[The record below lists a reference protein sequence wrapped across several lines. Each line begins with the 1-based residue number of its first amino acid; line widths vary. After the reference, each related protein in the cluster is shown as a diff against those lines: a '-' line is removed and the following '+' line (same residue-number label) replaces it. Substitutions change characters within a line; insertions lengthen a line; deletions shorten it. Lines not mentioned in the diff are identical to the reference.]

1 MATSF
6 VYQDNNDESDDN
18 DNENDDNEKEY
29 DDNDDNEDEDD
40 DNDDADETWKEV
52 SMATAVIW
60 SSRSLKAQDRVA
72 PTP

>member
-1 MATSF
+1 MTMIMLETWKEVSMATAVIWLSR
-6 VYQDNNDESDDN
+6 V
-18 DNENDDNEKEY
+18 
-29 DDNDDNEDEDD
+29 DNDDNEDD